1 MRFYSLWKV
10 LTAGVGCGL
19 VAAACSAPDPGA
31 YTLSD
36 KTPRVG
42 GATTSGSSGT
52 TGSTSGST
60 SSGSTGTSGGSTSS
74 SGDAGHD
81 SGSSGAPVP
90 DGFKGAPVYVATNG
104 QAAVSGSHNTAN
116 NLPPNH
122 NCLSCH
128 TPGGAA
134 AAKEFIIGGY
144 AKGGAN
150 GNGKIEVRV
159 VSSAG
164 AELAQA
170 YTESNGYF
178 YVLGTNLAGNG
189 NKVAVRS
196 ANAGGTVTATG
207 MVGAITS
214 GGCDSAA
221 CHGGGQGDV
230 HNP

>member
-1 MRFYSLWKV
+1 MRFHSLWKV
-10 LTAGVGCGL
+10 LMAGVGCGL

-52 TGSTSGST
+52 TGSTSGGSTSGAT

-90 DGFKGAPVYVATNG
+90 DGFKGAPAYVATNG
-104 QAAVSGSHNTAN
+104 QAATSASHNTAN
-116 NLPPNH
+116 NLPPSH
-122 NCLSCH
+122 DCLSCH

-144 AKGGAN
+144 AKGTA

-159 VSSAG
+159 VNSAG
-164 AELAQA
+164 TEVAQA

-178 YVLGTNLAGNG
+178 YVLGTNLTGNG
-189 NKVAVRS
+189 NKVAVR
-196 ANAGGTVTATG
+196 TTTATG

-221 CHGGGQGDV
+221 CHGGGQGDI